1 MAWNQSRSSQFEL
14 KARLF
19 CLKGLPFPLAL
30 AARTHTP
37 CAKNCFTNRAK
48 DCYFYAMEER
58 FYREQEIA
66 RLPAFLPAAT
76 YNLAHTL
83 LARAG
88 QCLFVPIRSL
98 QYMAVLDAEEFIF
111 VDSQNKAWVELAW
124 QHFRP
129 QVRSALDE
137 PVPFEVVHYLP
148 QAVETMKRLPGE
160 FLQALQLLSNRQKPD
175 APATI
180 LDLQAKAG
188 PGDKPN

>member
-1 MAWNQSRSSQFEL
+1 
-14 KARLF
+14 
-19 CLKGLPFPLAL
+19 
-30 AARTHTP
+30 
-37 CAKNCFTNRAK
+37 
-48 DCYFYAMEER
+48 MEER

-88 QCLFVPIRSL
+88 PCLFVPIRNL

-124 QHFRP
+124 QHFRS
-129 QVRSALDE
+129 QTRASLDE

-148 QAVETMKRLPGE
+148 QAAETMRRLPGE
-160 FLQALQLLSNRQKPD
+160 FHQALRLLANRQKPD
-175 APATI
+175 GPATI
-180 LDLQAKAG
+180 LNLQRG
-188 PGDKPN
+188 SRPDPNDEPH

>member
-1 MAWNQSRSSQFEL
+1 
-14 KARLF
+14 
-19 CLKGLPFPLAL
+19 
-30 AARTHTP
+30 
-37 CAKNCFTNRAK
+37 
-48 DCYFYAMEER
+48 MEER

-83 LARAG
+83 LTHAG

-111 VDSQNKAWVELAW
+111 IDGQNKAWVELAW

-129 QVRSALDE
+129 QARSALDE
-137 PVPFEVVHYLP
+137 RVPFEVVHYLP

-160 FLQALQLLSNRQKPD
+160 FQKALMVLAERDLPQQD
-175 APATI
+175 ARVLP
-180 LDLQAKAG
+180 LVR
-188 PGDKPN
+188 PPRPE

>member
-1 MAWNQSRSSQFEL
+1 
-14 KARLF
+14 
-19 CLKGLPFPLAL
+19 
-30 AARTHTP
+30 
-37 CAKNCFTNRAK
+37 
-48 DCYFYAMEER
+48 MEER

-66 RLPAFLPAAT
+66 RLPGFLPAAT

-88 QCLFVPIRSL
+88 TCLFVPIRNL

-137 PVPFEVVHYLP
+137 RVPFEVVHYLP
-148 QAVETMKRLPGE
+148 QAAETMKRLPGE
-160 FLQALQLLSNRQKPD
+160 FHRALQLISDRQKSEMS
-175 APATI
+175 ATI
-180 LDLQAKAG
+180 LALHAKRLPDPDDT
-188 PGDKPN
+188 PG